1 MPSSKTP
8 RAARTEIFTD
18 FQTFWLASS
27 QSAVPLVWDN
37 VDFKTAG
44 TEFVLVQ
51 LQHTIGT
58 IAALGNEK
66 YRREML
72 ATWNI
77 WTVEGKGK
85 RRSDEI
91 GEAVL
96 DYIETFALTVFRV
109 RDPGFNEIGV
119 VDGYYQ
125 SSVIATIEY
134 DALRT

>member
-8 RAARTEIFTD
+8 REARTEIFTD
-18 FQTFWLASS
+18 FQTFWLAGAE
-27 QSAVPLVWDN
+27 SAVPLAWDN

-44 TEFVLVQ
+44 TEFILVQ
-51 LQHTIGT
+51 LQHTTGT

-72 ATWNI
+72 LTFNI

-85 RRSDEI
+85 KRSDDI

-96 DYIETFALTVFRV
+96 AYIETFALSVFRV

-125 SSVIATIEY
+125 SSVIAFIEY

>member
-8 RAARTEIFTD
+8 REARAEIFAD
-18 FQTFWLASS
+18 FQTFWLASGE
-27 QSAVPLVWDN
+27 AGVTLAWDN
-37 VDFKTAG
+37 VDFRTAG
-44 TEFVLVQ
+44 TEFVMVQ
-51 LQHTIGT
+51 LQHTTGT

-72 ATWNI
+72 LTFNI

-96 DYIETFALTVFRV
+96 AYIETFALSVFRI

-125 SSVIATIEY
+125 SSVIAIIEY

>member
-8 RAARTEIFTD
+8 REARAEIFAD
-18 FQTFWLASS
+18 FQTHWLASTE
-27 QSAVPLVWDN
+27 SAVPLAWDN

-44 TEFVLVQ
+44 TEYVLVQ
-51 LQHTIGT
+51 FQHTTGT

-66 YRREML
+66 YRREAL
-72 ATWNI
+72 LTFNI
-77 WTVEGKGK
+77 YSVEGSGK

-96 DYIETFALTVFRV
+96 AYIETFALTVFRV
-109 RDPGFNEIGV
+109 REPGFNEIGV

-125 SSVIATIEY
+125 SSVIAIIEY

>member
-8 RAARTEIFTD
+8 REARTEIFAD
-18 FQTFWLASS
+18 FRAYWLASS
-27 QSAVPLVWDN
+27 ESAVPLAWDN

-51 LQHTIGT
+51 FQHATGT

-66 YRREML
+66 YRREGL
-72 ATWNI
+72 LTFNI

-85 RRSDEI
+85 KRSDEI
-91 GEAVL
+91 AEAVL
-96 DYIETFALTVFRV
+96 AYVETFALSVFRV
-109 RDPGFNEIGV
+109 REPGFNEIGV

-134 DALRT
+134 DSLRT

>member
-8 RAARTEIFTD
+8 REARADIFSN
-18 FQTFWLASS
+18 FQTYWLASGE
-27 QSAVPLVWDN
+27 SAVPLAWDN

-51 LQHTIGT
+51 LQHTTGT

-72 ATWNI
+72 LTFNI

-91 GEAVL
+91 AEAVL
-96 DYIETFALTVFRV
+96 GYIETFALSVFRV
-109 RDPGFNEIGV
+109 REPGFNEIGV

-125 SSVIATIEY
+125 SSVIAIIEY